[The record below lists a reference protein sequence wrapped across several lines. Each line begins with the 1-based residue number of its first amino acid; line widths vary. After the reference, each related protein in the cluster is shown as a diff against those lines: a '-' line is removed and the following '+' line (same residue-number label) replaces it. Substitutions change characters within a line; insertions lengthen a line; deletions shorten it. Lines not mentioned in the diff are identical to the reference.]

1 MEDRRKVA
9 ALTSKSTGRSRV
21 AGIKDCA
28 RRIPTSLE
36 GPTYQ
41 KKSKQ
46 LSAWINVVIR
56 TFNRASSTSRDSSDF

>member
-28 RRIPTSLE
+28 RRMPTSLE
-36 GPTYQ
+36 GPTY
-41 KKSKQ
+41 KKKMQSP
-46 LSAWINVVIR
+46 ACNNVAIR